1 MRILP
6 FTMINSL
13 LQNGFLR
20 KPAGF
25 FSLRFLLLML
35 CLLSSKAAIAQ
46 ERITISGFVKEK
58 GSEEQLPGV
67 NVYIEG
73 TPYGAVTNTY
83 GFYSLTVP
91 ASDSATIS
99 FSFVGYEK
107 SDVRA
112 ALNKNFTLSIF
123 LTTINQLEEVVVS
136 ARRQEDYVSRSV
148 QMSQIE
154 IPIAQLKKVPAFF
167 GEKDVLR
174 VLQLMPGVQKGTE
187 GQTGLYV
194 RGGGPDQNLII
205 LDDAV
210 VYNANHLFGFFS
222 IFNSDALKSVEL
234 TKGGFPARYG
244 GRLSSVL
251 EMNMKE
257 GSKDKLHGEG
267 GIGLISSRLTL
278 EGPISKG
285 KSSFLIS
292 GRRTYIDLLAS
303 PFIAQSQKGDDSQV
317 KPGYYFYDLNAK
329 MNYDLGAKDKLYVSG
344 YFGRDKFH
352 ADEKSSDSETRAGL
366 DWGNATAT
374 MRWNHLISQK
384 LFVNTSLIF
393 SNFNFGV
400 SSYSKELNGDGA
412 TQDEF
417 SLDYNSKIRD
427 FGIKTDFD
435 FYPSSKHTIKF
446 GAQLTQ
452 HKFVPSALAIE
463 GSFIDNPIERSE
475 RPINTLEAG
484 AYVEDTWQPFESL
497 KMNAGFRVSAF
508 QTQTKTYVRPEPR
521 FSAALRLAKDFSVK
535 ASYAQMNQYVHL
547 LSNTGLGLPTDLWV
561 PTTDRVAPQQSR
573 QVALGFAKDLE
584 QPALT
589 LTLEGYY
596 KKMGNILNYKEGSS
610 FLSIN
615 GENANEL
622 SFEDNVTAGKGW
634 SYGGEFLIQKKTGR
648 FSGWIGYTLS
658 WTYWKF
664 PELNFG
670 KTFFPRYDRRH
681 DLSVVGIFEVNKRI
695 TLSSTWVYGTGN
707 ALTLPVATYTGV
719 SDNFITRFNPNG
731 KTAIGWNGPT
741 VSEYGQKNSFR
752 AEPFHRMDF
761 AIQFHKKKKRH
772 DRTWEFGLY
781 NVYNRRNPFF
791 YDIDEETSEN
801 GSLTGK
807 NTLKRYSL
815 FPVLPYFS
823 YNFKF

>member
-1 MRILP
+1 
-6 FTMINSL
+6 MIN
-13 LQNGFLR
+13 
-20 KPAGF
+20 
-25 FSLRFLLLML
+25 FLLFISCFLF
-35 CLLSSKAAIAQ
+35 SIAAYAQ

-67 NVYIEG
+67 NVYLEG

-91 ASDSATIS
+91 ASDSAMLS

-107 SDVRA
+107 TDLRI
-112 ALNKNFTLSIF
+112 ALNKNFTLNIF
-123 LTTINQLEEVVVS
+123 LTTINQLDEVVVS

-154 IPIAQLKKVPAFF
+154 IPIQQLKKVPAFF

-303 PFIAQSQKGDDSQV
+303 PFITRSQKGDDSQV

-329 MNYDLGAKDKLYVSG
+329 MNYDLGMKNKLYVSG

-352 ADEKSSDSETRAGL
+352 VNEKSSDSETRAGL

-374 MRWNHLISQK
+374 MRWNHVINQK

-417 SLDYNSKIRD
+417 SLDYDSRIRD

-435 FYPSSKHTIKF
+435 FYPSSKHAVRF

-463 GSFIDNPIERSE
+463 GSFIDNPIERSA

-484 AYVEDTWQPFESL
+484 AYLEDTWQPFEPL
-497 KMNAGFRVSAF
+497 KMNAGFRVSSF
-508 QTQTKTYVRPEPR
+508 QTKTKTYFRPEPR

-561 PTTDRVAPQQSR
+561 PTTDRVAPQQSQ

-584 QPALT
+584 KPALT

-596 KKMGNILNYKEGSS
+596 KKMDHILNYKEGSS

-622 SFEDNVTAGKGW
+622 SWEDNVTAGKGW

-731 KTAIGWNGPT
+731 KTVIGWNGPT

-752 AEPFHRMDF
+752 AEPFHRMDL

-791 YDIDEETSEN
+791 YDIDEDDTTDS
-801 GSLTGK
+801 GSGTTAK

>member
-1 MRILP
+1 MRLIFTAFLFLCPILL
-6 FTMINSL
+6 F
-13 LQNGFLR
+13 
-20 KPAGF
+20 
-25 FSLRFLLLML
+25 
-35 CLLSSKAAIAQ
+35 AQ
-46 ERITISGFVKEK
+46 DRVTISGFVREK
-58 GSEEQLPGV
+58 GSQEQLPGV
-67 NVYIEG
+67 NVYIG
-73 TPYGAVTNTY
+73 NTPYGAVTNTY

-91 ASDSATIS
+91 LSDSATVS

-107 SDVRA
+107 QELRVTLRTNTE
-112 ALNKNFTLSIF
+112 LNIF
-123 LTTINQLEEVVVS
+123 LPTITQLEEVTVS
-136 ARRQEDYVSRSV
+136 ARKQEDYVSRTV
-148 QMSQIE
+148 QMSKVE
-154 IPIAQLKKVPAFF
+154 IPIQQLKKVPAFF

-174 VLQLMPGVQKGTE
+174 ILQLMPGVQKGTE

-222 IFNSDALKSVEL
+222 IFNSDALRSVEL

-257 GSKDKLHGEG
+257 GSKEKLHGEG

-292 GRRTYIDLLAS
+292 GRRTYIDFLAA
-303 PFIAQSQKGDDSQV
+303 PLIARQQRGEDSQV

-329 MNYDLGAKDKLYVSG
+329 MNYDLGSKDKLYVSG

-352 ADEKSSDSETRAGL
+352 ANEESSTTETRAGL

-374 MRWNHLISQK
+374 MRWNHVLNQK
-384 LFVNTSLIF
+384 LFVNTSFIF
-393 SNFNFGV
+393 SNFKFGV
-400 SSYSKELNGDGA
+400 SSYSKELNPDG
-412 TQDEF
+412 TLDDEF
-417 SLDYNSKIRD
+417 SLEYDSRIRD
-427 FGIKTDFD
+427 LGVKTDFD
-435 FYPSSKHTIKF
+435 FYPSSRHSVRF
-446 GAQLTQ
+446 GAQATF
-452 HKFVPSALAIE
+452 HKFVPSALAIA
-463 GSFIDNPIERSE
+463 GTFTDNPIERSV
-475 RPINTLEAG
+475 RPVHSLETG
-484 AYVEDTWQPFESL
+484 VYIEDTWQALDAL
-497 KMNAGFRVSAF
+497 KVNAGIRLSTF
-508 QTQTKTYVRPEPR
+508 QTEVKTYVRPEPR
-521 FSAALRLAKDFSVK
+521 LSAALRLAENLSFK
-535 ASYAQMNQYVHL
+535 ASYARMNQYVHL

-561 PTTDRVAPQQSR
+561 PTTSRVAPQQSE
-573 QVALGFAKDLE
+573 QVAAGFAKDLE
-584 QPALT
+584 RPALT
-589 LTLEGYY
+589 ITLEGYY
-596 KKMGNILNYKEGSS
+596 KKMRNILNYKEGSS

-622 SFEDNVTAGKGW
+622 SWEDNVTAGKGW

-681 DLSVVGIFEVNKRI
+681 DLSVVGIYELGKRV
-695 TLSSTWVYGTGN
+695 TLSATWVYGTGN
-707 ALTLPVATYTGV
+707 ALTLPVSNYRAAT
-719 SDNFITRFNPNG
+719 DNFVTRVTSDG
-731 KTAIGWNGPT
+731 KPAINWFGPT
-741 VSEYGQKNSFR
+741 VSEYGEKNSYR
-752 AEPFHRMDF
+752 AEPFHRMDI
-761 AIQFHKKKKRH
+761 AVQFRKQKKRH
-772 DRTWEFGLY
+772 ERTWEFGVY
-781 NVYNRRNPFF
+781 NAYNRRNPFF
-791 YDIDEETSEN
+791 YNIQEDVVIMPNVTPATPVTKYS
-801 GSLTGK
+801 
-807 NTLKRYSL
+807 LKRYSL